1 MLPVIA
7 CWFLSFFQGLILDE
21 YAVLFSADTTLI
33 QIVDNTFCGLQ
44 VESFFDVF
52 QSESFFETHAVRL
65 LLIDFEY
72 INVGFDSFIF
82 RIKNQFNI
90 PAVILSKEFFPDF
103 PVQAIKAG
111 FDDYVFYPVKKCRLE
126 KRLEKL
132 LKRDCQVSASIKP
145 FDAFIGKT
153 PVICRLKQKLVEYAK
168 TDLPILLEGE
178 SGTGKSF
185 LAELI
190 HKHSLRK
197 EKKFRVLN
205 LSCFDSPVFFSELVG
220 SVKGAFT
227 DAVDRKGFI
236 EETDGGTLLFDEIGE
251 TPLKS
256 QAQLLH
262 LTESSEM
269 FRVGSTK
276 PIKFDV
282 RFLFATNSDLTE
294 RITNGLFRRDLFHRI
309 SVLRIIIPPLRE
321 RKDDIPLFID
331 HFLKNTGKILSP
343 DGFFKLLDY
352 SWPGNVRELFNCLKR
367 AVVLSSYENVIQDND
382 IEFDRIPF

>member
-1 MLPVIA
+1 MV
-7 CWFLSFFQGLILDE
+7 E
-21 YAVLFSADTTLI
+21 YVVLFTADDSLI
-33 QIVDNTFCGLQ
+33 QIVGNTFCGLQ
-44 VESFFDVF
+44 VESFSDVF
-52 QSESFFETHAVRL
+52 QSESFFETHSVRL
-65 LLIDFEY
+65 LLIDFAD
-72 INVGFDSFIF
+72 INVGFDSFIL
-82 RIKNQFNI
+82 RIKERFNI
-90 PAVILSKEFFPDF
+90 PAAILSKEFFPDF

-111 FDDYVFYPVKKCRLE
+111 FDDYVLYPVKKCRLE
-126 KRLEKL
+126 KRLGKL
-132 LKRDCQVSASIKP
+132 IKSDYQFTAAIEP

-153 PVICRLKQKLVEYAK
+153 PVICKLKQKLVEYAK

-178 SGTGKSF
+178 SGTGKSL

-197 EKKFRVLN
+197 EKRFRTLN
-205 LSCFDSPVFFSELVG
+205 LSCFDSPVIFSELVG

-236 EETDGGTLLFDEIGE
+236 EETDGGTLLFDEVGE

-256 QAQLLH
+256 QTQLLH
-262 LTESSEM
+262 LTESCEM

-294 RITNGLFRRDLFHRI
+294 RIANGLFRRDLFHRI
-309 SVLRIIIPPLRE
+309 SVLRIKIPPLRE

-331 HFLKNTGKILSP
+331 QVLKNTGKILSP

-352 SWPGNVRELFNCLKR
+352 SWPGNVRELINCLKR
-367 AVVLSSYENVIQDND
+367 AVVLSSCDNVINSNI
-382 IEFDRIPF
+382 IEFDQIPY